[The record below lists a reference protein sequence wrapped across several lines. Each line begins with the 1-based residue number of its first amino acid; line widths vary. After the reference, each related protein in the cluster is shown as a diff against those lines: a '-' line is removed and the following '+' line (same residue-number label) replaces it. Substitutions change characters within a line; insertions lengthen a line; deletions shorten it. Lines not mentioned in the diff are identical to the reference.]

1 MRIAMVMQAVE
12 AFGGMEEIVTS
23 LAVALKRQGHQTA
36 VVSTVWV
43 HPDNQYK
50 RYLERN
56 GVPLV
61 QWPFMELARPVGWI
75 RAAPALLRTG
85 SSARAAAA
93 LRRHE
98 DWACDNLG
106 WGYLTSKRHVPWT
119 RRLLS
124 AFALAWRPELI
135 HVHSYVYDLNVTHV
149 LEWTHARR
157 MPTVFEEHQTP
168 DPTRDVWR
176 DFQAR
181 IDLATMVGAVSNK
194 GAAVMREHLGVRRP
208 IRVLPALV
216 EDPMPALTADRIVPT
231 PSATPTITT
240 FARLIP
246 VKGLTHLFEAIAALR
261 TTHPQLR
268 FRVYGEGPPRSREE
282 IRTNAT
288 HWGLDP
294 ADVFAGTF
302 RREEL
307 PGIMAATDVFVLSS
321 LMEGFPLAI
330 VEAMAC
336 GRAIVATA

>member
-1 MRIAMVMQAVE
+1 M
-12 AFGGMEEIVTS
+12 
-23 LAVALKRQGHQTA
+23 
-36 VVSTVWV
+36 
-43 HPDNQYK
+43 
-50 RYLERN
+50 
-56 GVPLV
+56 
-61 QWPFMELARPVGWI
+61 
-75 RAAPALLRTG
+75 
-85 SSARAAAA
+85 
-93 LRRHE
+93 
-98 DWACDNLG
+98 G

-124 AFALAWRPELI
+124 AFALAWRPEVI

-181 IDLATMVGAVSNK
+181 IDLATMVGAVSNQ

-216 EDPMPALTADRIVPT
+216 DDPMPALAADRIVPT

-282 IRTNAT
+282 IRTDAT

-302 RREEL
+302 RRAEL

-336 GRAIVATA
+336 GRAIVATAVGGVPDLIQDGVTGLLCPPGDAASLTRTLHRLLDDPVERARLGRAARTAYEQGPFHPRHATRDYLAMYDETLRLARERP